1 VESYMAD
8 GVRTAIVTGGNRG
21 IGFEA
26 CRQLARSGLRVVLTA
41 RAAELGTAAA
51 RQLVDEGL
59 DVQFTPMDVGDERSV
74 AACARKLGEAR
85 IHVDVLVNNAGI
97 SPEGALLS
105 LATEKL
111 VDAFRVNFLGAFWTC
126 RAFVPAMIEAGYGR
140 VVNVSS
146 GYGSFAEGLEGPP
159 AYSLSKAAL
168 NAFTCKLASEVPGHV
183 KVNAMCPGWVRTRM
197 GGPDAPRSV
206 EQAADTL
213 VWLATLANDGP
224 TGGFFRDR
232 RAISW

>member
-1 VESYMAD
+1 MAD
-8 GVRTAIVTGGNRG
+8 VMRTALVTGGNRG

-26 CRQLARSGLRVVLTA
+26 CRQLARSRLRVVLTA
-41 RAAELGTAAA
+41 RNPDLGTAAA

-59 DVQFTPMDVGDERSV
+59 DVHFAPMDVGDEGSV
-74 AACARKLGEAR
+74 AECARQLGEAR
-85 IHVDVLVNNAGI
+85 IPVDILVNNAGV
-97 SPEGALLS
+97 SPGGALLS
-105 LATEKL
+105 LATEPL

-126 RAFVPAMIEAGYGR
+126 RAFVPAMIDAGYGR
-140 VVNVSS
+140 IVNVSS

-168 NAFTCKLASEVPGHV
+168 NAFTFKLARELPHHV
-183 KVNAMCPGWVRTRM
+183 KVNAMSPGWVRTRM

-206 EQAADTL
+206 EQAAETL
-213 VWLATLANDGP
+213 VWLASLPDDGP

-232 RAISW
+232 RPIFW